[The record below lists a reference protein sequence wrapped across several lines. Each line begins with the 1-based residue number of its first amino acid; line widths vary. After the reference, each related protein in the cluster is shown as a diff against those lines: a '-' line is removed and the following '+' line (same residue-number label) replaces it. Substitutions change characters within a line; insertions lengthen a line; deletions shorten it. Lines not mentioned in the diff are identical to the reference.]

1 MRALESS
8 LHLWDERLDSE
19 AVKEE
24 KPPGVPIWFHYYFLP
39 WGCAIHE
46 RKGTAKSESTFP
58 FFFLTS
64 LSTDPI
70 MEAFLG

>member
-1 MRALESS
+1 VRALQSS

-39 WGCAIHE
+39 WGCAIRE

-58 FFFLTS
+58 FFLTS
-64 LSTDPI
+64 LLTDPI